1 MKSISFNIDNQQD
14 NQFDFGELSPDSRL
28 NDLLTSVVSDV
39 KVYAE
44 EQIKR
49 INQLVQIGIAL
60 SSEKDTSKILE
71 MIVDEARSLCN
82 ADAGTLYIIDK
93 EQKRLRFKIVQNDS
107 MNIRIGGASGSE
119 MTFTDIPLYKED
131 EQPNHSN
138 VSTYVA
144 LTGETITIPDVYE
157 AEGFDFTGPRNFDQ
171 ATGYRSKSMFVIALK
186 NHENDIIGVLQLL
199 NAMDGATDKIVPF
212 SAKLVVLVTSLASQ
226 AAVTLTNNELIHD
239 LNELFYSF
247 IKSIAVFVDKKSIYT
262 GEHIRRVVEL
272 TLLIASHINVADKG
286 PFKDVHFNEAQMDEL
301 NMAAWMHDIGKV
313 TTPEYVLDKSSR
325 LETISDR
332 IELIKT
338 RYQLIAQLMQNNFLH
353 HQNELLR
360 NGQDASVEIEQ
371 LKVGFKREIA
381 ILQDELTFI
390 KTCNRNRARMKAD
403 DIRHLEKIARKTY
416 VVNNEPNPYLT
427 PDELKNLS
435 IPAGNLTWEERHVI
449 ENHVT
454 MTRKILEQLPFPKNL
469 SHVAEYAGSHH
480 ERLDGSGY
488 PKGLAGVEL
497 PLQSRILA
505 IADIFEAL
513 TAKNR
518 PYRDPM
524 KLSKALQVLDVLK
537 EKGQIDSDVV
547 DMFTNN
553 KIFKDY
559 AEKELKPEQIDVS
572 LNNGD

>member
-1 MKSISFNIDNQQD
+1 MKSISFNLDNQQN

-39 KVYAE
+39 KIYAE

-60 SSEKDTSKILE
+60 SSENDTSKILE

-93 EQKRLRFKIVQNDS
+93 ERKRLRFKIVQTES

-119 MTFTDIPLYKED
+119 MTFPAIPLYKED
-131 EQPNHSN
+131 GQPNHSN

-157 AEGFDFTGPRNFDQ
+157 ADGFDFTGPRNFDQ

-199 NAMDGATDKIVPF
+199 NALDGATDKIVPF
-212 SAKLVVLVTSLASQ
+212 SDKLVVLVTSLASQ
-226 AAVTLTNNELIHD
+226 AAVTLTNNELIHN

-262 GEHIRRVVEL
+262 GEHIRRVVDL
-272 TLLIASHINVADKG
+272 TLLIASHINVAEEG
-286 PFKDVHFNEAQMDEL
+286 PFKDVHFSDAQMDEL

-332 IELIKT
+332 IELIET

-360 NGQDASVEIEQ
+360 NGQDTSIEIEH

-381 ILQDELTFI
+381 ILHDELTFI
-390 KTCNRNRARMKAD
+390 KACNRNRARMKSD
-403 DIRHLEKIARKTY
+403 DIRRLEKIARKTY
-416 VVNNEPNPYLT
+416 FVNNEPNPYLT

-435 IPAGNLTWEERHVI
+435 IPAGNLTREERHVI

-454 MTRKILEQLPFPKNL
+454 MTRNILEQLPFPKNL
-469 SHVAEYAGSHH
+469 SHVAEYASSHH

-488 PKGLAGVEL
+488 PKGLAGAEL

-505 IADIFEAL
+505 ISDIFEAL

-537 EKGQIDSDVV
+537 EKGQIDGDLV

-553 KIFKDY
+553 KIFKEY
-559 AEKELKPEQIDVS
+559 AKKELKPEQIDVS
-572 LNNGD
+572 LNNCD

>member
-1 MKSISFNIDNQQD
+1 MSVKIDNQI
-14 NQFDFGELSPDSRL
+14 NHKLDFGELSPDKRL
-28 NDLLTSVVSDV
+28 NALLTSVVSDV

-44 EQIKR
+44 DQIRR

-60 SSEKDTSKILE
+60 SAEKDTSKILE
-71 MIVDEARSLCN
+71 MIVDEARSLCG

-93 EQKRLRFKIVQNDS
+93 ERKRLRFKIVQNDS
-107 MNIRIGGASGSE
+107 LNIRIGGASGSE
-119 MTFTDIPLYKED
+119 MTFPDIPLYKED

-157 AEGFDFTGPRNFDQ
+157 ADGFDFTGPRNFDQ

-186 NHENDIIGVLQLL
+186 NHENEIIGVLQLL
-199 NAMDGATDKIVPF
+199 NALDGATDKIISF
-212 SAKLVVLVTSLASQ
+212 SDKLVVLVASLASQ
-226 AAVTLTNNELIHD
+226 AAVTLTNNALVHD
-239 LNELFYSF
+239 LNELFYAF

-262 GEHIRRVVEL
+262 GEHIRRVVDL
-272 TLLIASHINVADKG
+272 TSLIASHINADDKG
-286 PFKDVHFNEAQMDEL
+286 PFKDVHFDEYHLDEL

-332 IELIKT
+332 IELIET
-338 RYQLIAQLMQNNFLH
+338 RYQLIAQLLENNFLH
-353 HQNELLR
+353 HQNELLC
-360 NGQDASVEIEQ
+360 NGQRQDINVENEH
-371 LKVGFKREIA
+371 LKAELKREMA
-381 ILQDELTFI
+381 LLQDELAFI
-390 KTCNRNRARMKAD
+390 KACNCNRGRMKAD
-403 DIRHLEKIARKTY
+403 DIRRLEKIAKKTFF
-416 VVNNEPNPYLT
+416 VNNEPNPYLT

-435 IPAGNLTWEERHVI
+435 IPAGNLTMEERHVI

-454 MTRKILEQLPFPKNL
+454 MTRNILEQLPFPKSL
-469 SHVAEYAGSHH
+469 SHVAEYASSHH

-488 PKGLAGVEL
+488 PKGLRDEEL

-505 IADIFEAL
+505 IADVFEAL

-524 KLSKALQVLDVLK
+524 KLSKALQVLDVLQ
-537 EKGQIDSDVV
+537 EKGQIDSAIV
-547 DMFTNN
+547 DMFTNK
-553 KIFKDY
+553 KIFKEY
-559 AEKELKPEQIDVS
+559 VEKELKPEQIDVS
-572 LNNGD
+572 FNNGD

>member
-1 MKSISFNIDNQQD
+1 MSDKIDNPIS
-14 NQFDFGELSPDSRL
+14 NKFDFGELSPDGRL
-28 NDLLTSVVSDV
+28 NALLTSVVSDV
-39 KVYAE
+39 KIYAE
-44 EQIKR
+44 DQINR

-60 SSEKDTSKILE
+60 SAEKNTSKILE
-71 MIVDEARSLCN
+71 MIVDEARSLCG

-93 EQKRLRFKIVQNDS
+93 DHKRLRFKIVQNDS
-107 MNIRIGGASGSE
+107 LNIRIGGASGSK
-119 MTFTDIPLYKED
+119 MTFPDIPLYKED
-131 EQPNHSN
+131 NQPNHSN
-138 VSTYVA
+138 VATYAA

-199 NAMDGATDKIVPF
+199 NALDGNTNKVIPF
-212 SAKLVVLVTSLASQ
+212 SDKLMVIVASLASQ
-226 AAVTLTNNELIHD
+226 AAVTLTNNALVHD

-247 IKSIAVFVDKKSIYT
+247 IKSIAVFVDKKSMYT
-262 GEHIRRVVEL
+262 GEHIRRVVDV
-272 TLLIASHINVADKG
+272 TLSIASHINDTDEG
-286 PFKDVHFNEAQMDEL
+286 LFKDVHFDEDQLDEL
-301 NMAAWMHDIGKV
+301 SMAAWMHDIGKV

-332 IELIKT
+332 IELIET
-338 RYQLIAQLMQNNFLH
+338 RYQLIAQLMENNFLH
-353 HQNELLR
+353 HQNEQIR
-360 NGQDASVEIEQ
+360 NGQDANIESEH
-371 LKVGFKREIA
+371 LRAEFKHEMA
-381 ILQDELTFI
+381 LLQDEFAFI
-390 KTCNRNRARMKAD
+390 KASNCNRGRMKAD
-403 DIRHLEKIARKTY
+403 DIRRLETISKKTY
-416 VVNNEPNPYLT
+416 FVNNEPNPYLT
-427 PDELKNLS
+427 PDEFKNLS
-435 IPAGNLTWEERHVI
+435 IPAGNLTREERNVI

-454 MTRKILEQLPFPKNL
+454 MTRNILEQLPFPKIL
-469 SHVAEYAGSHH
+469 SHVAEYASSHH

-488 PKGLAGVEL
+488 PKGLCGEEL

-537 EKGQIDSDVV
+537 EKGQIDSAIV
-547 DMFTNN
+547 DMFTNK
-553 KIFKDY
+553 KIFKEY
-559 AEKELKPEQIDVS
+559 VEKELKPEQIDVP

>member
-1 MKSISFNIDNQQD
+1 MKSISDKICNQM
-14 NQFDFGELSPDSRL
+14 NRQFDFGELSPDGRL

-39 KVYAE
+39 KIYAE

-93 EQKRLRFKIVQNDS
+93 EHKRLRFKIVQNNS
-107 MNIRIGGASGSE
+107 MDIRIGGASGSE
-119 MTFTDIPLYKED
+119 MTFPDIPLYKED

-157 AEGFDFTGPRNFDQ
+157 ADGFDFTGPRNFDQ

-199 NAMDGATDKIVPF
+199 NAQDSVTDEIIPF

-226 AAVTLTNNELIHD
+226 AAVTLTNNELVHD
-239 LNELFYSF
+239 LNELFYAF

-262 GEHIRRVVEL
+262 GEHIRRVVDL
-272 TLLIASHINVADKG
+272 TLLIASHINTADEG
-286 PFKDVHFNEAQMDEL
+286 SFKNICFDEAQMNEL

-332 IELIKT
+332 IELIET

-360 NGQDASVEIEQ
+360 NGPDTSVESEH
-371 LKVGFKREIA
+371 LGAEFKHEIA
-381 ILQDELTFI
+381 ILQDEFTFI
-390 KTCNRNRARMKAD
+390 KACNHNRTRIKTD
-403 DIRHLEKIARKTY
+403 DIRLLEKIAKKTY
-416 VVNNEPNPYLT
+416 FVNNEPKPYLT

-435 IPAGNLTWEERHVI
+435 VPAGNLTREERHI
-449 ENHVT
+449 IKNHVT
-454 MTRKILEQLPFPKNL
+454 MTHKILEQLPFPKSL

-488 PKGLAGVEL
+488 PKGLSGEEL

-513 TAKNR
+513 TAQNR

-524 KLSKALQVLDVLK
+524 KLSRALQVLDILK
-537 EKGQIDSDVV
+537 EKGQIDSNIVEI
-547 DMFTNN
+547 FTKN
-553 KIFKDY
+553 KVFKEY
-559 AEKELKPEQIDVS
+559 AEKELKPEQIDIS
-572 LNNGD
+572 LN